1 VWQIEVMEDRDDEG
15 QFSEKYPDEDFLSAV
30 EELEVASTQKVADKV
45 GCSYNLAY
53 QRLKRL
59 EEMGEVE
66 GEEVGPSFVWVL
78 S

>member
-1 VWQIEVMEDRDDEG
+1 MEDRDDEG